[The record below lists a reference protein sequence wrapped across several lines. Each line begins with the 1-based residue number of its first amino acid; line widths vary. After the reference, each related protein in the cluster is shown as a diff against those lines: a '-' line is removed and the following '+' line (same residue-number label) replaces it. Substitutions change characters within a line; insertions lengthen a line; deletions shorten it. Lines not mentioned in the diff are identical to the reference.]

1 MDKSFGLR
9 LESLEAWG
17 YDREFCQ
24 FNDQLRLQTA
34 AFSGLSL
41 EDSIWSPAGAAADR
55 RNSQADA
62 AGLFGVEEDDGGKR
76 ALPRR

>member
-1 MDKSFGLR
+1 M
-9 LESLEAWG
+9 EG

-24 FNDQLRLQTA
+24 FSDQLRQQTA

-41 EDSIWSPAGAAADR
+41 EDSIWSPAGTAAYR
-55 RNSQADA
+55 HNSQADA
-62 AGLFGVEEDDGGKR
+62 AGLFGVEEDYGGER